1 VTSPAQEHPLAVDGT
16 LRRRLIGLAGHW
28 LGDGSAAE
36 DALHD
41 VYLRTADR
49 VLPDSASGREAW
61 LVTVLR
67 NLCFDQ
73 LRRQGRYQAVL
84 TRVAGDG
91 ALAWGGDQPDYLAA
105 QAQRV
110 DEALLT
116 LVHHLPPDDVA
127 AWLLYELFGFSHA
140 ELGALAGRS
149 ELASRQRLHRMA
161 GRLVRA
167 VPPDSLDDE
176 DRAALFALC
185 QQAVIS
191 HETAALATLVRTAAP
206 QSMAAIGR
214 VPDRAFGATVPT
226 TAWVQVGDQMALR
239 IQAGDGPATWI
250 PLGEARIE
258 LV

>member
-1 VTSPAQEHPLAVDGT
+1 MTSPVQEHPLAVDGA

-67 NLCFDQ
+67 HLCFDQ

-91 ALAWGGDQPDYLAA
+91 ALARGGDQPDYLAV

-116 LVHHLPPDDVA
+116 LVHHLPADDVA

-161 GRLVRA
+161 GRLDRA
-167 VPPDSLDDE
+167 VPSDSLDDE

-185 QQAVIS
+185 RQAVIS

-206 QSMAAIGR
+206 QSMAAIGKATD
-214 VPDRAFGATVPT
+214 PAFAATVPT

-250 PLGEARIE
+250 PLGEASVE